1 MAFMGVAAIIGI
13 LIAIVVLVVIIGG
26 ALIIAGTVLRKEDDA
41 DKQRLGTVLRII
53 GYFLLVPAVAIPI
66 ILFIIAKIA

>member
-1 MAFMGVAAIIGI
+1 MAFMGVAAIVGI
-13 LIAIVVLVVIIGG
+13 LIAIVATIVIIGG
-26 ALIIAGTVLRKEDDA
+26 ALIIAGTVMRKEDNA
-41 DKQRLGTVLRII
+41 DKQRMDTVLRII

>member
-1 MAFMGVAAIIGI
+1 MAFMGVAAIVGI
-13 LIAIVVLVVIIGG
+13 LIAIVATIVIIGG

-66 ILFIIAKIA
+66 ILFIITKIA

>member
-1 MAFMGVAAIIGI
+1 MAFMGVAAIVGL
-13 LIAIVVLVVIIGG
+13 LIAIVILVVIIGG

-53 GYFLLVPAVAIPI
+53 GFFLLVPAVVIPI